1 MMTPSTG
8 RVWNTF
14 RAVAGSG
21 GHIHEHIVHVLP
33 QHVAPKLL
41 HHAADDGATPDDG
54 VSLVLQQQVYAHQ
67 LDAGLRLH
75 REDGILGA
83 NGPAVDAEA
92 LGDGGAGDV
101 GVQNGGAVA
110 PALHGDGQLAG
121 DHGFADA
128 ALAGDDAVDLTDM
141 AALMK
146 GLDLE
151 GASALTVS
159 AALAAA
165 AAIVGTLMGISPLL

>member
-1 MMTPSTG
+1 
-8 RVWNTF
+8 
-14 RAVAGSG
+14 
-21 GHIHEHIVHVLP
+21 
-33 QHVAPKLL
+33 
-41 HHAADDGATPDDG
+41 
-54 VSLVLQQQVYAHQ
+54 VLQQQVYAHQ

-92 LGDGGAGDV
+92 LGDGGAGNV

-165 AAIVGTLMGISPLL
+165 AAIVGAFTHGNISFIIIVASKVLRC